1 MGVREAGDHGA
12 GPGALVPGGVVAA
25 RTVAGHGVDT
35 VFSLNGGHVWPFYDG
50 CVQEGIRL
58 VDTRHEQSA
67 AFAAEAWAKV
77 TRRVGVAALTAG
89 PGVTNGIS
97 AMTTAWLNGSPV
109 FVLGGRAPQARWGQG
124 SLQELDHVPL
134 VAPVT
139 KHAATCLDPA
149 ALAAAF
155 DTALVVAR
163 TPHRGPTF
171 LDVPLD
177 GWSPIAAAVP
187 APPSAAALAGDE
199 PDADAVSRVAALVA
213 ESRRPVLLVGGD
225 VYWAG
230 AEVELRAFVEAAVVP
245 AFANDMGRG
254 MLPADHEL
262 AFARTRAS
270 AFGGAD
276 LVIVAGTPLD
286 FRLGFGR
293 FGTAAV
299 VHLADT
305 ASGVATGVDLAAS
318 AAGDLKA
325 MFATL
330 ADAAARTG
338 AGPAT
343 RRAGR
348 ASGFGSRGC
357 ATRSAPVASRRS
369 PGSPRTPTP
378 SSRRASTASS
388 GPGSNAT
395 RSSSATAGT
404 SSRTPAST
412 STRSSRGRSS
422 ARVRTGAWGSVS
434 GTPWAPRSRSRRA
447 RSSRC
452 SATARSA
459 SHSATST
466 RWRDTART

>member
-1 MGVREAGDHGA
+1 M
-12 GPGALVPGGVVAA
+12 P
-25 RTVAGHGVDT
+25 
-35 VFSLNGGHVWPFYDG
+35 
-50 CVQEGIRL
+50 
-58 VDTRHEQSA
+58 
-67 AFAAEAWAKV
+67 
-77 TRRVGVAALTAG
+77 
-89 PGVTNGIS
+89 
-97 AMTTAWLNGSPV
+97 GSP
-109 FVLGGRAPQARWGQG
+109 RRSRP
-124 SLQELDHVPL
+124 
-134 VAPVT
+134 T
-139 KHAATCLDPA
+139 
-149 ALAAAF
+149 F
-155 DTALVVAR
+155 DAALVVAR

-177 GWSPIAAAVP
+177 GWSAIAAAVP

-254 MLPADHEL
+254 MLPADHGS
-262 AFARTRAS
+262 RSRAPAPRRS
-270 AFGGAD
+270 SGAD

-305 ASGVATGVDLAAS
+305 AGGVATGVDLAAS
-318 AAGDLKA
+318 AAGDLEGDVR
-325 MFATL
+325 
-330 ADAAARTG
+330 DARRRGG
-338 AGPAT
+338 AHG
-343 RRAGR
+343 RRPRA
-348 ASGFGSRGC
+348 ASGASEWIGSRGC

-378 SSRRASTASS
+378 IVPTRVYGELRARLERDAIVIGDGGDFVSYAGKYVDTFVPGDVPRPGSVRVPGARSRVRPGRRARA
-388 GPGSNAT
+388 A
-395 RSSSATAGT
+395 
-404 SSRTPAST
+404 
-412 STRSSRGRSS
+412 
-422 ARVRTGAWGSVS
+422 VD
-434 GTPWAPRSRSRRA
+434 A